1 MAGLTKVVGVF
12 AKRDSVEILKAA
24 GKICSTIQRHGLSVI
39 PDETLARNSGMPDGT
54 PLKKLHV
61 DLLVTVGG
69 DGTVLKATHEI
80 ANPET
85 PILAVNMGRRG
96 YLTQVQPAD
105 FENALSRWM
114 NGDFTLEKQW
124 KVSVKESDHLIGEGL
139 NEAVMVPTIV
149 GKMLSLIIK
158 FDGRR
163 LIMARADGVI
173 IATPTGSTAHAFS
186 AGGPVLESSLDA
198 LDLVFI
204 APLQPVRSL
213 VVPANGRLHILIGES
228 GPAANLIVDGRLESK
243 LDPGKTVE
251 FSRSLHNAVFVRF
264 GDTFLERSLK
274 RLTYDREPV

>member
-1 MAGLTKVVGVF
+1 
-12 AKRDSVEILKAA
+12 
-24 GKICSTIQRHGLSVI
+24 
-39 PDETLARNSGMPDGT
+39 MPDGT

-149 GKMLSLIIK
+149 GKMLSLTVR

-186 AGGPVLESSLDA
+186 AGGPLLESSLDA

-204 APLQPVRSL
+204 APLQTVRSL
-213 VVPANGRLHILIGES
+213 VVPANRRLHILIGES
-228 GPAANLIVDGRLESK
+228 GPSAELVLEGRLLSVLVTRK
-243 LDPGKTVE
+243 NIML
-251 FSRSLHNAVFVRF
+251 SLILHNMVFLRF
-264 GDTFLERSLK
+264 R
-274 RLTYDREPV
+274 

>member
-1 MAGLTKVVGVF
+1 MGVF

-24 GKICSTIQRHGLSVI
+24 EKICSTIQRHGLSVI
-39 PDETLARNSGMPDGT
+39 PDETLAKNSGMPNGT
-54 PLKKLHV
+54 PLKKMHV

-69 DGTVLKATHEI
+69 DGTVLKASHEI

-96 YLTQVQPAD
+96 YLTEVRPLE
-105 FENALSRWM
+105 FEKALSRWM
-114 NGDFTLEKQW
+114 KGDFTLERSW
-124 KVSVKESDHLIGEGL
+124 KVSVKESDHIIGEGL
-139 NEAVMVPTIV
+139 NEAVLVPAIA
-149 GKMLSLIIK
+149 GKMLSLSVK

-163 LIMARADGVI
+163 LIIARADGLIV
-173 IATPTGSTAHAFS
+173 ATPTGSTAHAFS

-213 VVPANGRLHILIGES
+213 VVPANGRLHVMIGES
-228 GPAANLIVDGRLESK
+228 GPAANLVVDGRLESK
-243 LDPGKTVE
+243 LEPGKTAE
-251 FSRSLHNAVFVRF
+251 FSRSNHNAVFVRF

-274 RLTYDREPV
+274 RLTSEREPD